1 MIDIAKA
8 APSIGS
14 VPLPSS
20 SIKTSDLLLEFSIIS
35 LILLT
40 CPENDDR
47 FCSKL
52 CSSPMSASTLWKYPI
67 SVFSPAGIGI
77 PDRAIKVKSPATF
90 SVTVFPP
97 VFGPVISIIF
107 SPFPTE
113 KLIGTT
119 FSSSINGCLAST
131 NFKYS
136 LFITFGTAHFLFTE

>member
-77 PDRAIKVKSPATF
+77 PDKAIKVKSPATF
-90 SVTVFPP
+90 NVTVFPP

-119 FSSSINGCLAST
+119 F
-131 NFKYS
+131 YS
-136 LFITFGTAHFLFTE
+136 QNKLSWHSKNQVFPIFLLFLKFLLF